1 MSLHTDIR
9 NQIKD
14 AMKAKD
20 AVRLTT
26 LRGLVTDFTNELV
39 AKKRTPQEELADD
52 EALEVV
58 RRAGKRRRDSIEQY
72 EKGGRPELAESER
85 AELAI
90 IETYLPQMMSREEI
104 RPVVERKVAELGIT
118 DKTGMGKLMG
128 AVMQE
133 LKGRADGGDV
143 KALIEE
149 VLA

>member
-1 MSLHTDIR
+1 
-9 NQIKD
+9 
-14 AMKAKD
+14 MKAKD